1 MNVLNPDHLP
11 LLGECGPVELANSLY
26 VFGREQLD
34 FLEGEWGGLWLEHAE
49 GMKGVEVSELGEL
62 RALRAVVREVI
73 SCAWEPERVPA
84 EASLARLKAWASNV
98 RPRLE
103 WSRGRPALELE
114 WEGDWGRRVLGRLA
128 YETIALA
135 AGQDWERL
143 RVCAADDCPMW
154 FVGQHGRRR
163 FCHATC
169 SGRMRQAAYMR
180 RGREGREGRDDEA

>member
-1 MNVLNPDHLP
+1 MVNLNPEHLP

-26 VFGREQLD
+26 VSGRARLD
-34 FLEGEWGGLWLEHAE
+34 FLEGEWGELWLEHAG
-49 GMKGVEVSELGEL
+49 GMEGVEVSTLGEL
-62 RALRAVVREVI
+62 RELRDVTRAVI
-73 SCAWEPERVPA
+73 SCAWEPGRVPS
-84 EASLARLKAWASNV
+84 EVSLERLRMWASGV
-98 RPRLE
+98 RPGLG

-114 WEGDWGRRVLGRLA
+114 WEGDAGRRALGRLA

-163 FCHATC
+163 FCHSTC
-169 SGRMRQAAYMR
+169 SGRMRQAAYAR
-180 RGREGREGRDDEA
+180 RGREGRDG